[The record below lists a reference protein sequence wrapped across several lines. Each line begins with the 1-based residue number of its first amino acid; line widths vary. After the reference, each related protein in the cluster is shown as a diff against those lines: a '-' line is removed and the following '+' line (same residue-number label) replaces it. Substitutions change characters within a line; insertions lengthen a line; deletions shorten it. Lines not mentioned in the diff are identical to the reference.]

1 MAVIKHEQQP
11 DSPPITVIQAPSG
24 WLMPNLGELWRYRG
38 VILNMVSRNFRVKY
52 RQTIG
57 GPLYAVYEPLMSM
70 VGYSILL
77 GGLAGMPTDGGT
89 GYPVFTFSAL
99 TVWTLFTS
107 GVRNASTSLFSN
119 SALVTKIY
127 IPRLAFPI
135 TAVSMAL
142 VDFLLTLGVLILLML
157 FTGEPFS
164 PNIILMPVFAL
175 LALTL
180 ALGIGLWF
188 AALHARFRDTTYGIG
203 LITRGLFF
211 LTPVVYSSTVLP
223 APWDELYKLNPM
235 ATIVEGYRWTLLTG
249 VSAPTVNSVLV
260 AAVVSV
266 MVLISGAFVFR
277 RLELTIA
284 DVV

>member
-1 MAVIKHEQQP
+1 MAVVKQEQQSK
-11 DSPPITVIQAPSG
+11 SPPITTIKAPSG
-24 WLMPNLGELWRYRG
+24 WMLPNLGELWRYRG
-38 VILNMVSRNFRVKY
+38 VIFTVVSRNFRVKY

-77 GGLAGMPTDGGT
+77 GGLAGLPTDGDSS
-89 GYPVFTFSAL
+89 YPIFTFSAL
-99 TVWTLFTS
+99 AVWTLFTT
-107 GVRNASTSLFSN
+107 GVRTSSISLFSN

-127 IPRLAFPI
+127 IPRLTFPI

-142 VDFLLTLGVLILLML
+142 VDFALTLGVLFLLILVTATPL
-157 FTGEPFS
+157 S
-164 PNIILMPVFAL
+164 PYIYLMPVFAL
-175 LALTL
+175 LSLTL

-223 APWDELYKLNPM
+223 EPWNQLYTINPM
-235 ATIVEGYRWTLLTG
+235 ATIVEGFRWTLLSD
-249 VSAPTVNSVLV
+249 VNAPTMTNVLIATV
-260 AAVVSV
+260 FSLL
-266 MVLISGAFVFR
+266 VLISGTFVFR
-277 RLELTIA
+277 RLEMNIA